1 MHRRSRVL
9 AVVSVDGGP
18 TRESLDSVFNLV
30 KGNVQCQVEEDLM
43 DSDEVRTLCLC
54 V

>member
-1 MHRRSRVL
+1 VL

-18 TRESLDSVFNLV
+18 TRESLDSVFNLL
-30 KGNVQCQVEEDLM
+30 KGNVQCGEGEEPM
-43 DSDEVRTLCLC
+43 DNDEVRRLSRP